1 MELTKDKSA
10 APAGSD
16 AVARA
21 AAGIREDLK
30 SATVSLSDSE
40 LGERIEKEL
49 RACPEIALKLSPK
62 VISALASGIF
72 GSMRGFGPLDPL
84 LEDPEITEIM
94 VNGADRVFVERGGRV
109 EPCGVRFE
117 NEKTLEDIIQ
127 RIVGLAGREVNRANP
142 VVDTRLPDGA
152 RVNVVLPPLSV
163 DGAVMTVR
171 RFPSD
176 PMTLAR
182 LISLGSLTEQ
192 AAEVLSLL
200 VKAKYNIFIS
210 GGTGSGKTTFLG
222 ALTGCIP
229 PDERIIT
236 IEDSAELSIRGIPNL
251 VRLETR
257 NANSSGS
264 GRVGISELIRASLRM
279 RPERIIVGE
288 VRGPEALDMLQAM
301 NTGHDG
307 SISTG
312 HANSSADMFT
322 RLETMVLQGG
332 PSIPLD
338 AVRAQI
344 ASAIDII
351 VHLSRMRDKSRR
363 TVEISEVAGVG
374 KRGGKQSGGGIVLN
388 RLFEFREDPGAVGGN
403 RVEGRLERT
412 ENRLIG
418 RGKLEAAGIATDII

>member
-1 MELTKDKSA
+1 MTKDKSA
-10 APAGSD
+10 DTAVSD
-16 AVARA
+16 AVALA
-21 AAGIREDLK
+21 AAGIRENLK

-62 VISALASGIF
+62 EISALASGIF

-176 PMTLAR
+176 PMTLER
-182 LISLGSLTEQ
+182 LISLGSLTAQ
-192 AAEVLSLL
+192 AADALSLL
-200 VKAKYNIFIS
+200 VKARYNIFIS

-236 IEDSAELSIRGIPNL
+236 IEDSAELSIKGIPNL

-279 RPERIIVGE
+279 GPERIIVGE

-332 PSIPLD
+332 SSIPLD

-374 KRGGKQSGGGIVLN
+374 KGRGKQSGGGIALN
-388 RLFEFREDPGAVGGN
+388 RLFEFREDPGAGSGN

-418 RGKLEAAGIATDII
+418 RGKLEAAGIVTDVI

>member
-1 MELTKDKSA
+1 MTKDKSA
-10 APAGSD
+10 DTAVSD

-21 AAGIREDLK
+21 AAGIRENLK

-62 VISALASGIF
+62 EISALASGIF

-176 PMTLAR
+176 PMTLER
-182 LISLGSLTEQ
+182 LISLGSLTAQ
-192 AAEVLSLL
+192 AADALSLL
-200 VKAKYNIFIS
+200 VKARYNIFIS

-236 IEDSAELSIRGIPNL
+236 IEDSAELSIKGIPNL

-332 PSIPLD
+332 SSIPLD

-374 KRGGKQSGGGIVLN
+374 KGRGKQSGGGIALN
-388 RLFEFREDPGAVGGN
+388 RLFEFREDPGAGSGN

-418 RGKLEAAGIATDII
+418 RGKLEAAGIVTDVI

>member
-1 MELTKDKSA
+1 MGMTKDKSA
-10 APAGSD
+10 DTAVSD

-21 AAGIREDLK
+21 AAGIRENLK

-62 VISALASGIF
+62 EISALASGIF

-176 PMTLAR
+176 PMTLER
-182 LISLGSLTEQ
+182 LISLGSLTAQ
-192 AAEVLSLL
+192 AADALSLL
-200 VKAKYNIFIS
+200 VKARYNIFIS

-236 IEDSAELSIRGIPNL
+236 IEDSAELSIKGIPNL

-332 PSIPLD
+332 SSIPLD

-374 KRGGKQSGGGIVLN
+374 KGRGKQSGGGIALN
-388 RLFEFREDPGAVGGN
+388 RLFEFREDPGAGSGN

-418 RGKLEAAGIATDII
+418 RGKLEAAGIVTDVI

>member
-1 MELTKDKSA
+1 
-10 APAGSD
+10 
-16 AVARA
+16 
-21 AAGIREDLK
+21 
-30 SATVSLSDSE
+30 
-40 LGERIEKEL
+40 
-49 RACPEIALKLSPK
+49 
-62 VISALASGIF
+62 
-72 GSMRGFGPLDPL
+72 
-84 LEDPEITEIM
+84 
-94 VNGADRVFVERGGRV
+94 
-109 EPCGVRFE
+109 
-117 NEKTLEDIIQ
+117 
-127 RIVGLAGREVNRANP
+127 
-142 VVDTRLPDGA
+142 
-152 RVNVVLPPLSV
+152 
-163 DGAVMTVR
+163 
-171 RFPSD
+171 
-176 PMTLAR
+176 
-182 LISLGSLTEQ
+182 
-192 AAEVLSLL
+192 
-200 VKAKYNIFIS
+200 
-210 GGTGSGKTTFLG
+210 
-222 ALTGCIP
+222 
-229 PDERIIT
+229 
-236 IEDSAELSIRGIPNL
+236 
-251 VRLETR
+251 
-257 NANSSGS
+257 NSSGS

>member
-1 MELTKDKSA
+1 MTKDKSA
-10 APAGSD
+10 DTAVSD
-16 AVARA
+16 AVALA
-21 AAGIREDLK
+21 AAGIRENLK

-62 VISALASGIF
+62 EISALASGIF

-176 PMTLAR
+176 PMTLER
-182 LISLGSLTEQ
+182 LISLGSLTAQ
-192 AAEVLSLL
+192 AADALSLL
-200 VKAKYNIFIS
+200 VKARYNIFIS

-236 IEDSAELSIRGIPNL
+236 IEDSAELSIKGIPNL

-332 PSIPLD
+332 SSIPLD

-374 KRGGKQSGGGIVLN
+374 KGRGKQSGGGIALN
-388 RLFEFREDPGAVGGN
+388 RLFEFREDPGAGSGN

-418 RGKLEAAGIATDII
+418 RGKLEAAGIVTDVI